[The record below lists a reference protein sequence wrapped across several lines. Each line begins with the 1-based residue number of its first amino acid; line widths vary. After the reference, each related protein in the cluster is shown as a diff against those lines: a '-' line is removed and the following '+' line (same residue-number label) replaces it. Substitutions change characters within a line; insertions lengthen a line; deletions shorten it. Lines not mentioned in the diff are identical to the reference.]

1 MTDRATEQ
9 EKLNVSSSNINS
21 TICTN
26 GTFGNNTTQ
35 ELNLDFFLGIYAGML
50 IVKVSIC
57 SKVQM

>member
-9 EKLNVSSSNINS
+9 EKLNVSSSDINS
-21 TICTN
+21 TIGTN

-35 ELNLDFFLGIYAGML
+35 ELNLGFYLGIYAGML
-50 IVKVSIC
+50 IIRVSRC